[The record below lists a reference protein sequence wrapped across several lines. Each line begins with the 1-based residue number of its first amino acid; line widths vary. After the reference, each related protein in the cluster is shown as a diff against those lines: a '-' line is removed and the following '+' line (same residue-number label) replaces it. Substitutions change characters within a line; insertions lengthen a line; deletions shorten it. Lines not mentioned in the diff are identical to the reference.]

1 MHCLSDEEEAK
12 FVRDGKERGWFMLD
26 TPANCMKPN
35 RNATYITRQIILAK
49 ISADRYSCDRYG
61 KLYCAYIGKA
71 NRLQTRLSEA
81 FRLTGNSVCSDYY
94 SKDSHGRLY
103 HTEQDE
109 VTEVT
114 TEKELEDRLSSCI
127 TYTEDFMREFSVKR
141 ALKFQ

>member
-1 MHCLSDEEEAK
+1 MSK
-12 FVRDGKERGWFMLD
+12 VGRYPTGKSSSSSMVNF
-26 TPANCMKPN
+26 
-35 RNATYITRQIILAK
+35 
-49 ISADRYSCDRYG
+49 S
-61 KLYCAYIGKA
+61 
-71 NRLQTRLSEA
+71 
-81 FRLTGNSVCSDYY
+81 

-127 TYTEDFMREFSVKR
+127 IYTEDFMRELRVKR